1 MAHSCLRNLN
11 LSLAAS
17 CKMEIIDKILKRY
30 KHLQIFFNIS
40 PKIEKLLKLL
50 ANKNCFSDNK
60 GGILLSTRFFI
71 TNPLIS
77 YSRLKFAKPQAKAK
91 QHLQVGL
98 VLLES
103 YGLSSFTFSFKNNRR
118 YSKKCVKN
126 RCLCFNEFI

>member
-1 MAHSCLRNLN
+1 MTHSCLRNLN

-17 CKMEIIDKILKRY
+17 CKMEIMDKILKRY

-91 QHLQVGL
+91 Q
-98 VLLES
+98 
-103 YGLSSFTFSFKNNRR
+103 TFRLDLCYWKVMDFLHSRSHSKIIGDILKN
-118 YSKKCVKN
+118 V
-126 RCLCFNEFI
+126 